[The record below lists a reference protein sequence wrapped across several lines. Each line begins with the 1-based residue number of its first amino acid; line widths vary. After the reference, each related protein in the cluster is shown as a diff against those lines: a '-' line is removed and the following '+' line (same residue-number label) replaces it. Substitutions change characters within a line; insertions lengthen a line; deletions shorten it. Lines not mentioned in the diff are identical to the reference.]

1 MNTKTIN
8 IQVLALL
15 GDAVYSLYIREK
27 LIKEGIND
35 SNKLQKLIIEYV
47 SAKGEVKAL
56 NYLIENNYLTEEE
69 QEIIKRGRNYK
80 NNNHPKNTD
89 IITYK
94 LSTGF
99 EALLGDLYINNK
111 DRLEWISITR
121 DGMKYII
128 RCEERKIKNINKE
141 NGYRHVIAKKDAY
154 ITKIISTKG
163 ENIVRSGEYVK
174 KGDLL
179 ISGEIKLY
187 DAVKGDTLATGF
199 VYGNVWYNVNISV
212 PKEESRREF
221 TGKKRFNLNINDKI
235 FLKNKYKYFIQE
247 NIREIKFLGLKIK
260 VYKEREYVNKKYILS
275 DEEIENLVNN
285 KIKEKFN
292 NIGTISSQKVLK
304 KEINNSTIDYRV
316 FVICNELISEY
327 KYYEKSDANDTQSSN

>member
-15 GDAVYSLYIREK
+15 GDAVYSLYIRKK

-111 DRLEWISITR
+111 D
-121 DGMKYII
+121 
-128 RCEERKIKNINKE
+128 
-141 NGYRHVIAKKDAY
+141 
-154 ITKIISTKG
+154 
-163 ENIVRSGEYVK
+163 
-174 KGDLL
+174 
-179 ISGEIKLY
+179 KL
-187 DAVKGDTLATGF
+187 
-199 VYGNVWYNVNISV
+199 
-212 PKEESRREF
+212 
-221 TGKKRFNLNINDKI
+221 
-235 FLKNKYKYFIQE
+235 
-247 NIREIKFLGLKIK
+247 
-260 VYKEREYVNKKYILS
+260 
-275 DEEIENLVNN
+275 EEILNLIEV
-285 KIKEKFN
+285 K
-292 NIGTISSQKVLK
+292 
-304 KEINNSTIDYRV
+304 
-316 FVICNELISEY
+316 
-327 KYYEKSDANDTQSSN
+327 